1 MKNNNVPRLIR
12 FTYIFFHV
20 ISIFVIIIC
29 WLNEETQ
36 MENLIMSL
44 SLIACM
50 IMLNIMFFGLKHLW
64 YNTNVL
70 EDKIK
75 QTFLTS
81 KKEILY
87 REVKFIYFIDKLIIL
102 SKDNEIEPCDKYSL
116 IQKKR
121 IKSRLKNDIII
132 WHNSSDKYF
141 PVMLKDKCLNA
152 KYIKIGKISKIIED
166 IYGI

>member
-1 MKNNNVPRLIR
+1 
-12 FTYIFFHV
+12 
-20 ISIFVIIIC
+20 
-29 WLNEETQ
+29 
-36 MENLIMSL
+36 
-44 SLIACM
+44 
-50 IMLNIMFFGLKHLW
+50 MFFGLKHLW